1 MVILKNSTRESAKI
15 GQAIDTQ
22 FQTGGDPWLAVDI
35 GTTTVVVDLYT
46 SYGELVATLAEDNAQ
61 GTYGSDVM
69 MRLMHV
75 KEGRGDLLVQRIREQ
90 IFQMGSKLICKWK
103 SLFAQTVPVQMAVV
117 GNTVMCHLFLQK
129 DVTGLMGAPFSAAY
143 EGCYTLLGKDVGW
156 KDWNTLVITV
166 LPGIAAHVGADAA
179 AILGNLRMWDADKI
193 QLAVDLGTNAEI
205 LLNNRGTLYACSTA
219 AGPAFEGRGIS
230 HGRRARAGVINA
242 VKLFRGAGNIELTL
256 VSAREQ
262 NDQKPIGI
270 LSLIHI

>member
-90 IFQMGSKLICKWK
+90 IFQMGSKLICTGSNGGGRKHGHVS
-103 SLFAQTVPVQMAVV
+103 SLFA
-117 GNTVMCHLFLQK
+117 K
-129 DVTGLMGAPFSAAY
+129 
-143 EGCYTLLGKDVGW
+143 
-156 KDWNTLVITV
+156 
-166 LPGIAAHVGADAA
+166 
-179 AILGNLRMWDADKI
+179 
-193 QLAVDLGTNAEI
+193 
-205 LLNNRGTLYACSTA
+205 
-219 AGPAFEGRGIS
+219 
-230 HGRRARAGVINA
+230 RRYRSDGSSI
-242 VKLFRGAGNIELTL
+242 FG
-256 VSAREQ
+256 
-262 NDQKPIGI
+262 
-270 LSLIHI
+270 SL

>member
-129 DVTGLMGAPFSAAY
+129 DVTGLMGAPFSAALRY
-143 EGCYTLLGKDVGW
+143 WGKMLAGR
-156 KDWNTLVITV
+156 T
-166 LPGIAAHVGADAA
+166 GI
-179 AILGNLRMWDADKI
+179 R
-193 QLAVDLGTNAEI
+193 
-205 LLNNRGTLYACSTA
+205 
-219 AGPAFEGRGIS
+219 
-230 HGRRARAGVINA
+230 
-242 VKLFRGAGNIELTL
+242 
-256 VSAREQ
+256 
-262 NDQKPIGI
+262 
-270 LSLIHI
+270 

>member
-103 SLFAQTVPVQMAVV
+103 SLFAQTGSNGGGRKHGHVSS
-117 GNTVMCHLFLQK
+117 LFAK
-129 DVTGLMGAPFSAAY
+129 
-143 EGCYTLLGKDVGW
+143 
-156 KDWNTLVITV
+156 
-166 LPGIAAHVGADAA
+166 
-179 AILGNLRMWDADKI
+179 
-193 QLAVDLGTNAEI
+193 
-205 LLNNRGTLYACSTA
+205 
-219 AGPAFEGRGIS
+219 
-230 HGRRARAGVINA
+230 RRYRSDGSSI
-242 VKLFRGAGNIELTL
+242 FG
-256 VSAREQ
+256 
-262 NDQKPIGI
+262 
-270 LSLIHI
+270 SL

>member
-156 KDWNTLVITV
+156 KRLEYVSHYS
-166 LPGIAAHVGADAA
+166 IAWYSGTCWRRCCGNAWKFADVGC
-179 AILGNLRMWDADKI
+179 G
-193 QLAVDLGTNAEI
+193 
-205 LLNNRGTLYACSTA
+205 
-219 AGPAFEGRGIS
+219 
-230 HGRRARAGVINA
+230 
-242 VKLFRGAGNIELTL
+242 
-256 VSAREQ
+256 
-262 NDQKPIGI
+262 
-270 LSLIHI
+270 

>member
-90 IFQMGSKLICKWK
+90 IFQMGSKLICKMEVTFCADCTGSNGGGRK
-103 SLFAQTVPVQMAVV
+103 HGHVSSLFA
-117 GNTVMCHLFLQK
+117 K
-129 DVTGLMGAPFSAAY
+129 
-143 EGCYTLLGKDVGW
+143 
-156 KDWNTLVITV
+156 
-166 LPGIAAHVGADAA
+166 
-179 AILGNLRMWDADKI
+179 
-193 QLAVDLGTNAEI
+193 
-205 LLNNRGTLYACSTA
+205 
-219 AGPAFEGRGIS
+219 
-230 HGRRARAGVINA
+230 RRYRSDGSSI
-242 VKLFRGAGNIELTL
+242 FG
-256 VSAREQ
+256 
-262 NDQKPIGI
+262 
-270 LSLIHI
+270 SL

>member
-129 DVTGLMGAPFSAAY
+129 DVTCLL
-143 EGCYTLLGKDVGW
+143 YTSPSPRD
-156 KDWNTLVITV
+156 
-166 LPGIAAHVGADAA
+166 
-179 AILGNLRMWDADKI
+179 
-193 QLAVDLGTNAEI
+193 
-205 LLNNRGTLYACSTA
+205 
-219 AGPAFEGRGIS
+219 
-230 HGRRARAGVINA
+230 
-242 VKLFRGAGNIELTL
+242 
-256 VSAREQ
+256 
-262 NDQKPIGI
+262 
-270 LSLIHI
+270 

>member
-1 MVILKNSTRESAKI
+1 M
-15 GQAIDTQ
+15 
-22 FQTGGDPWLAVDI
+22 
-35 GTTTVVVDLYT
+35 VVDLYT

-156 KDWNTLVITV
+156 KDWNTLAITV

-179 AILGNLRMWDADKI
+179 AMLEPRMWDADKI
-193 QLAVDLGTNAEI
+193 QLAVDLGINVAEI
-205 LLNNRGTLYACSTA
+205 SAVNRGGTLYMCS
-219 AGPAFEGRGIS
+219 
-230 HGRRARAGVINA
+230 
-242 VKLFRGAGNIELTL
+242 L
-256 VSAREQ
+256 
-262 NDQKPIGI
+262 KP
-270 LSLIHI
+270 